1 MFSGSGDVREMEWAR
16 LASQSEY
23 AENICCP
30 YCEKDLGHLGPGSMS
45 VHLEKPENATFLQYA
60 GKSGDPKLRKIFEM
74 LHLFGLHWLAHAVA
88 NNSPD
93 LNLQQYLNGISCQRR
108 TLHA

>member
-74 LHLFGLHWLAHAVA
+74 LASFWLTLACPCCRKQFPHSQSTAKFK
-88 NNSPD
+88 
-93 LNLQQYLNGISCQRR
+93 QISCQ
-108 TLHA
+108 